1 MKKTLAILMTI
12 CMLCSLLAG
21 CTGKSD
27 EGTDNAPAQ
36 DDAAAA
42 DQGETAD
49 ADAALE
55 KASDSSEKKK
65 LAIVPKCL
73 NNPYFVAMCDAGKA
87 AGEALGYEVLINA
100 GDAETEVDK
109 QISIVEAF
117 IEQGIDALILCPC
130 DGAACV
136 DVVNK
141 AFEQGIPT
149 FLVDTDA
156 GEAADSCKNI
166 AFAGTNNYEGG
177 RTGAVWVGEN
187 VKSGKV
193 VVLDG
198 YAGNVSTTQRMQGF
212 VDEIK
217 NYPDIEVVAVEYANC
232 EISKGMEVT
241 ENMLMA
247 HPDLAGI
254 FCCND
259 MMAIGAGQAVEAAG
273 KREQIQIC
281 GFDGQPDAA
290 QKIIEGTIDATI
302 AQKPATMTKLCVEMA
317 DAYLNGQEIEE
328 TYIDTGCDT
337 VTIENAKEYLTW
349 H

>member
-1 MKKTLAILMTI
+1 MKK
-12 CMLCSLLAG
+12 LLALLLALLMVFSIVG
-21 CTGKSD
+21 CAA
-27 EGTDNAPAQ
+27 EEVPAEEPAE
-36 DDAAAA
+36 D
-42 DQGETAD
+42 TAD
-49 ADAALE
+49 NPAENAAEEPAEDTAGGGIIAL
-55 KASDSSEKKK
+55 
-65 LAIVPKCL
+65 VPKTL
-73 NNPYFVAMCDAGKA
+73 NNPYFVAMCDAGTA
-87 AGEALGYEVLINA
+87 AGEELGYEILINA

-130 DGAACV
+130 DGVACV
-136 DVVNK
+136 DVVNS
-141 AFEQGIPT
+141 AYDQGIPT

-156 GEAADSCKNI
+156 GEANDRCNYI

-177 RTGAVWVGEN
+177 RTGAKWIGEN
-187 VKSGKV
+187 VKGKV

-212 VDEIK
+212 VDEIA
-217 NYPDIEVVAVEYANC
+217 NYPDVEVVAVEYANC

-273 KREQIQIC
+273 KRDQILIC
-281 GFDGQPDAA
+281 GFDGQPDAS

-302 AQKPATMTKLCVEMA
+302 AQKPATMTRLCVEMA
-317 DAYLNGQEIEE
+317 DTYLKGGEITE

-337 VTIENAKEYLTW
+337 VTIENAEEYLTW

>member
-1 MKKTLAILMTI
+1 MKKILAILLAL
-12 CMLCSLLAG
+12 CMIFVAMAG
-21 CTGKSD
+21 CASSEEDTSGDSS
-27 EGTDNAPAQ
+27 NATE
-36 DDAAAA
+36 DTTS
-42 DQGETAD
+42 G
-49 ADAALE
+49 
-55 KASDSSEKKK
+55 DSSEDTSDDSSSSSGGAGTIA
-65 LAIVPKCL
+65 LVPKTL
-73 NNPYFVAMCDAGKA
+73 NNPYFVAMCDAGT
-87 AGEALGYEVLINA
+87 EACDELGYEILINA

-130 DGAACV
+130 DGVACV
-136 DVVNK
+136 DVINS
-141 AFEQGIPT
+141 AYDQGIPT

-156 GEAADSCKNI
+156 GDAADSCNYI
-166 AFAGTNNYEGG
+166 AFAGTDNYQGG
-177 RTGAVWVGEN
+177 VTGATWIGEN
-187 VKSGKV
+187 VKSGQV

-212 VDEIK
+212 CDEIEK
-217 NYPDIEVVAVEYANC
+217 YPDIEVVAVEYANC

-247 HPDLAGI
+247 YPDLAGI

-273 KREQIQIC
+273 KRDQIIIC

-317 DAYLNGQEIEE
+317 DTYLKGGTIEE
-328 TYIDTGCDT
+328 TYIDTGCDV
-337 VTIENAKEYLTW
+337 VTIDNANDYLVW